1 MKASDLY
8 AEEEVEYDLRLM
20 MDAVK
25 EALETVYC
33 QEGSAKVALWQTP
46 FFDIKVIMFTLL

>member
-1 MKASDLY
+1 VKATDLY